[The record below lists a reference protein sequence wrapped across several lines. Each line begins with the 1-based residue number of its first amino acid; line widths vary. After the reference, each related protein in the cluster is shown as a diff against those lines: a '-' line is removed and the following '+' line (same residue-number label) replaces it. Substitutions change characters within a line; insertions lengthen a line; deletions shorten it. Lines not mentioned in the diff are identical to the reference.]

1 LRLLICESVTG
12 GGFAGSPLPPG
23 LAREGDMMLGA
34 LVKDVAALEGI
45 DIVAVR
51 DARLAPLEPAG
62 SCQVIPVRGDPWEV
76 WRNAIEEVDA
86 VWPIAPETGG
96 ALQRLSE
103 LVVRA
108 GRILI
113 GSRPPAVALT
123 TSKRATAERLNACG
137 VPAVPTE
144 PALEIARRGPPEAG
158 NGWVVK
164 PDDGAGAEETRRFRR
179 AGELGQALAAA
190 ADIGNLVVQPFVPGV
205 AASMSVLCQEGRAR
219 LLSCNLQ
226 NIVIENQAFR
236 FRGCLVGG
244 YEQRRPVCEQLAAA
258 VAAAIPDLWGYVGID
273 LIDGDSG
280 PLVLEVNPRLTTSYV
295 GLRQAIGANP
305 AALVLRLLQGDLGA
319 GERPGTIRAHRVDVG
334 ALDAA

>member
-1 LRLLICESVTG
+1 LRLLICEYVTG

-45 DIVAVR
+45 SIAAVR
-51 DARLAPLEPAG
+51 DSRLASMELAG
-62 SCQVIPVRGDPWEV
+62 ACRVIPVHADPWDV
-76 WRNAIEEVDA
+76 WHNTIEEVDA

-108 GRILI
+108 GRVLI
-113 GSRPPAVALT
+113 GSRPAAVSLT
-123 TSKRATAERLNACG
+123 MSKRATVERLAASG
-137 VPAVPTE
+137 VPIVPTVHG
-144 PALEIARRGPPEAG
+144 LEAARRGLPEAA

-164 PDDGAGAEETRRFRR
+164 PDDGAGAEGTRRFQR
-179 AGELGQALAAA
+179 ADELRQALAAGSET
-190 ADIGNLVVQPFVPGV
+190 GNLVVQPFVPGA

-226 NIVIENQAFR
+226 HIVIENEAFR
-236 FRGCLVGG
+236 FRGCVVGG
-244 YEQRRPVCEQLAAA
+244 YEQRRPLCEQLAAA

-273 LIDGDSG
+273 LVDGDTG

-305 AALVLRLLQGDLGA
+305 AALVLRLLQDDLSA
-319 GERPGTIRAHRVDVG
+319 GEQSGTIRAHRVDVG